1 MRISA
6 RSLLSTCVIAA
17 LALAVIPAPALA
29 ADASPARLTLS
40 VVGTQAQASAA
51 QIRPGVVEVTI
62 GDTFTIPG
70 DEPAPDQLA
79 IVSTA
84 DLPYVLSQFG
94 AIFGDPTA
102 PGAGAAAAQGMRNVR
117 AATTWYGGGFKGTT
131 YQVVLPAGTYY
142 VLGIQSTVM
151 GLAQPGTFTVAGE
164 PRRGSL
170 HETSAKIAAVS
181 TPDGGNKWRASGL
194 GGLKDGWLLFENRS
208 KEIHFL
214 AMSGV
219 KPRTNNAQVQ
229 QALTSPDQPAF
240 FTGTNFIFEVISP
253 NVRVAIKGPFASGRY
268 LVDCFVPSE
277 VDGMPHALMGMWK
290 LVRVG

>member
-6 RSLLSTCVIAA
+6 RSFLSTGVIAA

-142 VLGIQSTVM
+142 VLDPVDRPEGHDERVCGGGVSDAGWQSQGDGPERGRGARRGM
-151 GLAQPGTFTVAGE
+151 GGLGRFHQPGRHLV
-164 PRRGSL
+164 P
-170 HETSAKIAAVS
+170 
-181 TPDGGNKWRASGL
+181 
-194 GGLKDGWLLFENRS
+194 GGL
-208 KEIHFL
+208 
-214 AMSGV
+214 
-219 KPRTNNAQVQ
+219 
-229 QALTSPDQPAF
+229 
-240 FTGTNFIFEVISP
+240 
-253 NVRVAIKGPFASGRY
+253 VRVAGPR
-268 LVDCFVPSE
+268 
-277 VDGMPHALMGMWK
+277 K
-290 LVRVG
+290 